1 MRLGRSSSTRYMYLY
16 FTYLYTLHTFILYF
30 TCIMLYRPVHMYCS
44 FLFLHTVSLFFS
56 LPLSLQGADV
66 NAAPVPS
73 SRDTALTIAAD
84 KGHYRFVKLLLRH
97 AASVDVKNKKRN
109 SPLWLASNGMHMWSI
124 LVRVFARFFWKG
136 VVHLVCS

>member
-1 MRLGRSSSTRYMYLY
+1 MEAASGGFHEVGKVLINKVHVLY
-16 FTYLYTLHTFILYF
+16 FTY
-30 TCIMLYRPVHMYCS
+30 IMLYRPVHMCCS
-44 FLFLHTVSLFFS
+44 FPFLHTVSLFFS

-97 AASVDVKNKKRN
+97 AENVDVKNKKGN
-109 SPLWLASNGMHMWSI
+109 SPLWLASNGMHMWPI
-124 LVRVFARFFWKG
+124 LCRVFARFFG
-136 VVHLVCS
+136 RE